1 MILASTDSVKKI
13 KDQSDKNKLDAALAK
28 NATAAQEK
36 LDKLKLELP
45 ALQKALQEKSAAY
58 TAAVAGLKDAQMKL
72 IAATPMVPALP
83 KQIDAMQK
91 AMPAAQALV
100 TTLTTKVQNLEK
112 QIGAKEAS
120 LQRYK
125 KAQPLAKAPKS

>member
-1 MILASTDSVKKI
+1 M
-13 KDQSDKNKLDAALAK
+13 
-28 NATAAQEK
+28 TAAQEK

-45 ALQKALQEKSAAY
+45 ALQKALLEKAAAY
-58 TAAVAGLKDAQMKL
+58 TAAVAALKDAQMKL
-72 IAATPMVPALP
+72 IAATPLVPALP

-100 TTLTTKVQNLEK
+100 NTLTTKVQDLEK

-125 KAQPLAKAPKS
+125 KAQPLANAPKS

>member
-36 LDKLKLELP
+36 LDKLKLDLP
-45 ALQKALQEKSAAY
+45 ALQKALQEKTAAY

-72 IAATPMVPALP
+72 IAATPLVPALP

-100 TTLTTKVQNLEK
+100 TTLTTKVQDLEK

-125 KAQPLAKAPKS
+125 KAQPLANAPKS

>member
-1 MILASTDSVKKI
+1 
-13 KDQSDKNKLDAALAK
+13 
-28 NATAAQEK
+28 
-36 LDKLKLELP
+36 
-45 ALQKALQEKSAAY
+45 
-58 TAAVAGLKDAQMKL
+58 MKL

-100 TTLTTKVQNLEK
+100 AALTTKVQDLEK
-112 QIGAKEAS
+112 QIGTKEAS

-125 KAQPLAKAPKS
+125 KAQPLANAPKS